1 MPSDIYSLWK
11 TNNHGNLNLKLLRAT
26 TSEVA
31 KFKKWLIL
39 HILTTK
45 KNPHRCLQNCAYM
58 QKCYS
63 NYVYMHGYCSFAFN
77 ILLFVS
83 LFFTSLSLLHH

>member
-31 KFKKWLIL
+31 KLCKIQKVVNFTHFNNKKKPTSVLAKLCIYA
-39 HILTTK
+39 K
-45 KNPHRCLQNCAYM
+45 VLQ
-58 QKCYS
+58 
-63 NYVYMHGYCSFAFN
+63 
-77 ILLFVS
+77 
-83 LFFTSLSLLHH
+83 